1 MSSSHLSASLCV
13 ALSSQLELVSLFTHQ
28 QPETS
33 CFSAKYFFFLYDNS
47 TASSNTV
54 SPAGGFVFSLFCL
67 CVFIPSFPINDYYF
81 DEWDVSPDTT
91 VSVKWQ
97 RAMQMFSF
105 FFFSFSVMLFFC
117 FWRVMSCSSTHIYLP
132 SMCLCEY
139 YYFESEINKI
149 SHFFNVSR
157 GLGDLFQS

>member
-1 MSSSHLSASLCV
+1 MESSFWTSPCLPLIFLRLSVLHFLHSLSWSV
-13 ALSSQLELVSLFTHQ
+13 YLRTNNRKPRAFQ
-28 QPETS
+28 QNT
-33 CFSAKYFFFLYDNS
+33 FFFLYDNS

-105 FFFSFSVMLFFC
+105 FFFFILCYVVFLFLKGDELFFYTYI
-117 FWRVMSCSSTHIYLP
+117 FTQYV
-132 SMCLCEY
+132 
-139 YYFESEINKI
+139 F
-149 SHFFNVSR
+149 V
-157 GLGDLFQS
+157 